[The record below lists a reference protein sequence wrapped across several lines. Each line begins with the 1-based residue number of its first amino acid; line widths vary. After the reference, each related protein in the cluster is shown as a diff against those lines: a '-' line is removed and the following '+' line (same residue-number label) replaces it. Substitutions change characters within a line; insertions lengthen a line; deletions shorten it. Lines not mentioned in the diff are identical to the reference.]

1 MAFTGKATYSAGAT
15 LPEIAEDVADLVSI
29 VSPHETPLLD
39 LLGDPAREARST
51 IHEWLEDE
59 LTPNHDVIDDDAI
72 ADPTNAVS
80 FHVAHADRFRTG
92 DQVRIDEAAEMML
105 VSSTSPSTGQIT
117 VLRGHGGTTKVSL
130 ASDMHLVIVGNAALE
145 GDSADSARF
154 TARSR
159 RQNYTQIFSAT
170 VEVSGSELAVRQLG
184 IADEMA
190 YQKQQR
196 LRELLRDLENTIIN
210 GRAPLA
216 SPQGGV
222 TARRTM
228 GGLLSM
234 LSTNRFNAGV
244 GGMPADLSLTE
255 AHLNAAL
262 RQIWENSASRIDT
275 ILVGASQKRLING
288 FIGANRHFA
297 PADQTF
303 RDLVSLYES
312 DFGLC
317 RIVLS
322 RYVPADAV
330 VLLDSTRIDVLPLAG
345 RSFQYRPL
353 AAVGDRETGQLV
365 GEYTLE
371 LRNENA
377 HGIIRGLTV

>member
-15 LPEIAEDVADLVSI
+15 LPEIAEDVSDLVSV
-29 VSPHETPLLD
+29 VSPYETPLLD
-39 LLGDPAREARST
+39 LLGDASREARST

-59 LTPNHDVIDDDAI
+59 LMPNHDAI
-72 ADPTNAVS
+72 ADAAIADPGNATT
-80 FHVAHADRFRTG
+80 FHVAHVDRFRPG
-92 DQVRIDEAAEMML
+92 DQIRLVAAAEMML
-105 VSSTSPSTGQIT
+105 VTSISSGTGQIT
-117 VLRGHGGTTKVSL
+117 VIRGHGGTTKASL
-130 ASDMHLVIVGNAALE
+130 ADAMALIIIGNAAME

-159 RQNYTQIFSAT
+159 RQNYTQIFAAT

-184 IADEMA
+184 VADEVA

-196 LRELLRDLENTIIN
+196 LRELLRDLENTVIN
-210 GRAPLA
+210 GRAPA
-216 SPQGGV
+216 TNPQGGV
-222 TARRTM
+222 TGRRTM
-228 GGLLSM
+228 SGVLAM
-234 LSTNRFNAGV
+234 LGTNRFSPGIN
-244 GGMPADLSLTE
+244 GMPSGATLTE
-255 AHLNAAL
+255 AHLNTAL

-275 ILVGASQKRLING
+275 ILVGATQKRLING
-288 FIGANRHFA
+288 LIGTNRHFG

-322 RYVPADAV
+322 RYVPTDAV

-353 AAVGDRETGQLV
+353 AAVGDRETGQLI

-377 HGIIRGLTV
+377 HGVIRGLDV

>member
-15 LPEIAEDVADLVSI
+15 LPEIAEDVSDLVSV
-29 VSPHETPLLD
+29 VSPYETPLLD
-39 LLGDPAREARST
+39 LLGDASREARST

-59 LTPNHDVIDDDAI
+59 LMPNHDAVADAAI
-72 ADPTNAVS
+72 SDPTNATT
-80 FHVAHADRFRTG
+80 FHVAHVDRFRAG
-92 DQVRIDEAAEMML
+92 DQIRLDAAAEMML
-105 VSSTSPSTGQIT
+105 VTSINSGAGQIT
-117 VLRGHGGTTKVSL
+117 VIRGHGGTTKVSL
-130 ASDMHLVIVGNAALE
+130 VNAMGLVIIGNAAME

-154 TARSR
+154 TARGR
-159 RQNYTQIFSAT
+159 RQNYTQIFAAT

-184 IADEMA
+184 VADEVA

-196 LRELLRDLENTIIN
+196 LRELLRDLENTVIN
-210 GRAPLA
+210 GRAPA
-216 SPQGGV
+216 TNPQGGV
-222 TARRTM
+222 TGRRTM
-228 GGLLSM
+228 SGLLAM
-234 LSTNRFNAGV
+234 LTTNRFTPGSGN
-244 GGMPADLSLTE
+244 MPVEDVLTE
-255 AHLNAAL
+255 SHLNTAL
-262 RQIWENSASRIDT
+262 RDIWENSASRIDT
-275 ILVGASQKRLING
+275 ILVGATQKRLING
-288 FIGANRHFA
+288 FIGANRHFG

-353 AAVGDRETGQLV
+353 AAMGDRETGQLI

-377 HGIIRGLTV
+377 HGVISDLAV

>member
-1 MAFTGKATYSAGAT
+1 MSFTGKATYSAGAT
-15 LPEIAEDVADLVSI
+15 LPEIAEDVSDLVSI

-39 LLGDPAREARST
+39 LLGDAAREARST

-59 LTPNHDVIDDDAI
+59 LLPSSDVIADAAI
-72 ADPTNAVS
+72 GDPSNATT
-80 FHVAHADRFRTG
+80 FHVAHAERFRVG
-92 DQVRIDEAAEMML
+92 DQVRITGQSETLL
-105 VSSTSPSTGQIT
+105 VSGTNTVSGTIT
-117 VLRGHGGTTKVSL
+117 VVRGYGGTARAVL
-130 ASDMHLVIVGNAALE
+130 ANNMQLAIVGNAALE
-145 GDSADSARF
+145 GDSADAARF

-159 RQNYTQIFSAT
+159 RQNYTQIFAST

-184 IADEMA
+184 VADEMA

-196 LRELLRDLENTIIN
+196 LREMLRDLENTVIN
-210 GRAPLA
+210 GRAA
-216 SPQGGV
+216 AANPQGGV
-222 TARRTM
+222 TGRRTM
-228 GGLLSM
+228 NGLLSL
-234 LSTNRFNAGV
+234 LSTNVFTAGT
-244 GGMPADLSLTE
+244 GTMPSETALGEL
-255 AHLNAAL
+255 HLNVAL
-262 RQIWENSASRIDT
+262 RQIWETSEARVDT
-275 ILVGASQKRLING
+275 ILVGAAQKRRING
-288 FIGANRHFA
+288 FASANRRFG
-297 PADQTF
+297 PADQAY

-312 DFGLC
+312 DFGVC

-371 LRNENA
+371 LRNEIA
-377 HGIIRGLTV
+377 HGVIRGLDV